1 MTYLS
6 VKLSLIA
13 LYLKLNLD
21 YLCVART
28 APYHSYRNP
37 VERIM
42 SILNLGLQAVAL
54 AREKMPDEMEAT
66 ATRCN
71 SLKALRAVAEQKP
84 DFVGSVVDSIAPVKI
99 LLSDVARRL
108 ELKQKKFKVF
118 TAASA
123 GELDA
128 FWTALLAIDK
138 EFRLNHSDKVS
149 AKDLTPLL
157 NQFFTHCCRQRH
169 YFFDILK
176 CGDPDCN
183 ICKPPRLP
191 PDIFSKLGHL
201 PDPIPGD
208 DGHYQVF
215 HTVFKTTTTEEHRP
229 SQSGKK
235 TKGKSLPF
243 RASVQHVRN
252 TEMMLQCEEC
262 CMWRLIY
269 AKRKLKPAERL
280 QLEKSLDDMSFS
292 CGAQLQDADIP
303 TYLKEVVFVR
313 QLSCE
318 EPVEKLYYAA
328 KFADICIHC
337 ASPVASWSDTEKYY
351 PQCEGCSGKTP
362 IQNEKVKKS
371 KKSL

>member
-1 MTYLS
+1 MIRESASFACIDDKHKVKIGEPNFPVASAERGHQVLVVSQSHLAGDHDFTKFSITPSVVLLTEIPTELSGSWYDGQVLVLFKEGAFEPSSPVRHATELAKVLEEKAIDRPVLFLYSDGGPDHRVTYLS

-149 AKDLTPLL
+149 AKDLP
-157 NQFFTHCCRQRH
+157 
-169 YFFDILK
+169 Y
-176 CGDPDCN
+176 
-183 ICKPPRLP
+183 
-191 PDIFSKLGHL
+191 
-201 PDPIPGD
+201 
-208 DGHYQVF
+208 
-215 HTVFKTTTTEEHRP
+215 
-229 SQSGKK
+229 
-235 TKGKSLPF
+235 
-243 RASVQHVRN
+243 
-252 TEMMLQCEEC
+252 
-262 CMWRLIY
+262 
-269 AKRKLKPAERL
+269 
-280 QLEKSLDDMSFS
+280 
-292 CGAQLQDADIP
+292 
-303 TYLKEVVFVR
+303 
-313 QLSCE
+313 
-318 EPVEKLYYAA
+318 
-328 KFADICIHC
+328 
-337 ASPVASWSDTEKYY
+337 
-351 PQCEGCSGKTP
+351 
-362 IQNEKVKKS
+362 
-371 KKSL
+371 